1 MNRFNKITLA
11 AACLATG
18 ASAFAAPV
26 AIQNGYVLAGVS
38 DYGTLGSN
46 GTTSP
51 GILFDKTGA
60 GNYGVND
67 FLTPGDPFEGFYVT
81 SSAGSAGSNNDG
93 DSGFGLHSPTALS
106 ATSATWTGSSGAYGI
121 TNTYTL
127 TTASG
132 RSEIAI
138 HTVLTNTSGSD
149 ITGLEFLRTL
159 DPDPDVNA
167 FGSYFTNNT
176 VVNSSTACGSGPD
189 SGQTIC
195 IGAAAFNA
203 CAASPT
209 RRAARVASCNRRRNH
224 GSTALSGKRRGH
236 GGVVDVL
243 AGHRAADHHRRAR
256 RPRRAALR
264 RGADGRVVERVVQRH
279 AGLGQRLVRHR
290 AFELRAAAREQQAH
304 RHQLRH
310 QHVAA
315 REHLGQRVHR
325 HLHALGLGAGALRR
339 RRDRADRLVDLAPRE
354 PQLQVGH
361 VPGRAGASPR
371 W

>member
-195 IGAAAFNA
+195 IDTSSTIAHNAGVSADWTTSPSDYLAGLNDGDGDYAIGLAFDIGDLAAGQSISLDYSYAAGA
-203 CAASPT
+203 SI
-209 RRAARVASCNRRRNH
+209 
-224 GSTALSGKRRGH
+224 
-236 GGVVDVL
+236 GVVTPSV
-243 AGHRAADHHRRAR
+243 
-256 RPRRAALR
+256 PEPENVALML
-264 RGADGRVVERVVQRH
+264 
-279 AGLGQRLVRHR
+279 AGLGLMGV
-290 AFELRAAAREQQAH
+290 
-304 RHQLRH
+304 
-310 QHVAA
+310 VA
-315 REHLGQRVHR
+315 
-325 HLHALGLGAGALRR
+325 RR
-339 RRDRADRLVDLAPRE
+339 RR
-354 PQLQVGH
+354 G
-361 VPGRAGASPR
+361 
-371 W
+371 

>member
-195 IGAAAFNA
+195 IDTSSTIAHNAGVSADWTTSPSDYLAGLNDGDGDYAIGLAFDIGDLAAGQSISLDYSYAAGA
-203 CAASPT
+203 SI
-209 RRAARVASCNRRRNH
+209 
-224 GSTALSGKRRGH
+224 
-236 GGVVDVL
+236 GVVTPSV
-243 AGHRAADHHRRAR
+243 
-256 RPRRAALR
+256 PEPQNVALML
-264 RGADGRVVERVVQRH
+264 
-279 AGLGQRLVRHR
+279 AGLGLMGV
-290 AFELRAAAREQQAH
+290 
-304 RHQLRH
+304 
-310 QHVAA
+310 VA
-315 REHLGQRVHR
+315 
-325 HLHALGLGAGALRR
+325 RR
-339 RRDRADRLVDLAPRE
+339 RR
-354 PQLQVGH
+354 G
-361 VPGRAGASPR
+361 
-371 W
+371 

>member
-11 AACLATG
+11 AACLAAG

-195 IGAAAFNA
+195 IDTSSTIAHNAGVSADWTTSPSDYLAGLNDGDGDYAIGLAFDIGDLAAGQSISLDYSYAAGA
-203 CAASPT
+203 SI
-209 RRAARVASCNRRRNH
+209 
-224 GSTALSGKRRGH
+224 
-236 GGVVDVL
+236 GVVTPSV
-243 AGHRAADHHRRAR
+243 
-256 RPRRAALR
+256 PEPQNVALML
-264 RGADGRVVERVVQRH
+264 
-279 AGLGQRLVRHR
+279 AGLGLMGV
-290 AFELRAAAREQQAH
+290 
-304 RHQLRH
+304 
-310 QHVAA
+310 VA
-315 REHLGQRVHR
+315 
-325 HLHALGLGAGALRR
+325 RR
-339 RRDRADRLVDLAPRE
+339 RR
-354 PQLQVGH
+354 G
-361 VPGRAGASPR
+361 
-371 W
+371 